1 MNNKWQQETVNTE
14 RFNKTDLLRDSSWYI
29 QLVRGSST
37 GYINSNNIIQ
47 LTENCKH
54 SDIKVRGK
62 TESCLTFISY
72 KLTITWIFSLI
83 NLTVLVCFVSPKF
96 RNSKQQLIDIL
107 DLPHSFSFLSL
118 NRDADQHLSCN
129 SV

>member
-1 MNNKWQQETVNTE
+1 MDSQCKVNLISY
-14 RFNKTDLLRDSSWYI
+14 LLNWY
-29 QLVRGSST
+29 GT
-37 GYINSNNIIQ
+37 GIKSFCSNWIFSANVLRHCFIQ

-96 RNSKQQLIDIL
+96 RNSKQQLIDISTNIWS
-107 DLPHSFSFLSL
+107 LPHSFSFLSL